1 MIEKR
6 QFLPWDF
13 LVTGENAM
21 QSRTLLKRCKLSAS
35 RINCWSDR
43 EVKTEIPAKILPMK
57 MRSVFCFLL
66 LVLLPGWSQ
75 PPPKSAFIS
84 LNEAQSSV
92 SAYKD
97 SLPAKLQ
104 SAASLDEAEWAK
116 WIRQSDD
123 EVRLRLERGQ
133 EDTLSNLLRFGVT
146 YTHEYRIDDSY
157 LPRYGRSSLVDSFAN
172 NRANDLVRALA
183 SPKSAEGFREMRT
196 FLEKKGYSF
205 QTPADRAR
213 VKKYL
218 LENLARL
225 RDDFIQAHSEEA
237 KKNRWQAFKERGLSL
252 DTNLWPDYDLDV
264 HLRAMMEKGLLKPG
278 SVRRV
283 AVVGPG
289 LDFVNKMEGYDFYPP
304 QTIQPFAVLDSLFRL
319 KLADPTTVEMVTLDI
334 STDVNT
340 HIERALKTAA
350 AGKPYVLQ
358 LPWNSG
364 GGWTE
369 EFLAQFVPYWKNLG
383 STIGEPMQPVTGPKR
398 AEGIEIRAVK
408 VPPAIVGLIKPF
420 DLNIVYQ
427 RLQLAPEER
436 FDLIIGTN
444 IFIYYGAF
452 EQSLARANVASM
464 LKSGGFLL
472 SSDQLAD
479 RIENGLEPTLT
490 TRTPMTGPPV
500 MTGYIFSYRRK

>member
-1 MIEKR
+1 MNYR
-6 QFLPWDF
+6 
-13 LVTGENAM
+13 
-21 QSRTLLKRCKLSAS
+21 
-35 RINCWSDR
+35 SDP
-43 EVKTEIPAKILPMK
+43 EVGTEIPVMIPPMK
-57 MRSVFCFLL
+57 IRSVFCFLL
-66 LVLLPGWSQ
+66 LLALLPGWSQ
-75 PPPKSAFIS
+75 SPPKPAFLS
-84 LNEAQSSV
+84 LKEAQPSV

-104 SAASLDEAEWAK
+104 SAGPLDEAEWAK
-116 WIRQSDD
+116 WIRQSD
-123 EVRLRLERGQ
+123 EEIRLRLERGQ
-133 EDTLSNLLRFGVT
+133 EDTLSNLLRFGVA
-146 YTHEYRIDDSY
+146 YTREYRIDDSY
-157 LPRYGRSSLVDSFAN
+157 LPRYGQSSLVDSFAN

-183 SPKSAEGFREMRT
+183 SPNSAEGFREMRT

-205 QTPADRAR
+205 QTPADRAK

-225 RDDFIQAHSEEA
+225 RDDFIQAHSAEA

-264 HLRAMMEKGLLKPG
+264 HLRAMVEKGLLKPG

-319 KLADPTTVEMVTLDI
+319 KLANPATVEMDTLDI
-334 STDVNT
+334 STDVNA
-340 HIERALKTAA
+340 HIERVLKTAA
-350 AGKPYVLQ
+350 AGKSYVLQ

-364 GGWTE
+364 GRWTE

-383 STIGEPMQPVTGPKR
+383 STIGEPVPPVAVPKG

-408 VPPAIVGLIKPF
+408 VPPAIIGLIKPF
-420 DLNIVYQ
+420 DVNIVYQ
-427 RLQLAPEER
+427 RLELAPEER

-444 IFIYYGAF
+444 IFIYYGSF

-464 LKSGGFLL
+464 LKPGGFLL
-472 SSDQLAD
+472 SSDKLAD
-479 RIENGLEPTLT
+479 RIENGLEPALT
-490 TRTPMTGPPV
+490 TTIPMTGPPV
-500 MTGYIFSYRRK
+500 ITTYIFSYRRK